1 MVELYSLDT
10 MTTFPYAEDFGIDGP
25 DGDPIYG
32 KDAQRAWKEYYSSD
46 SDSSDEEKPEKR
58 GCKWCKEM
66 IKIYGLTQM
75 TTFPYAEDFGIDGP
89 DGDALWGGDAE
100 ECFKDRYHPWCMKM
114 VETYGAEQ
122 MVGDYAEDF
131 GIDGPDGEAYWG
143 KKAKRLWKYHRG
155 GKKA

>member
-1 MVELYSLDT
+1 MGEQANMHPWCKQMVELYGLEH
-10 MTTFPYAEDFGIDGP
+10 METFPYNEEFGIDGP
-25 DGDPIYG
+25 DGDAIYG

-89 DGDALWGGDAE
+89 DRCPVGRGCRGMLQGSLPPVVHEDGRDLWRRANG
-100 ECFKDRYHPWCMKM
+100 W
-114 VETYGAEQ
+114 
-122 MVGDYAEDF
+122 
-131 GIDGPDGEAYWG
+131 
-143 KKAKRLWKYHRG
+143 
-155 GKKA
+155 